1 MKQKNVLLAV
11 GAHPDDLEFTSSG
24 TIARMVDEGWD
35 AYYLLCTDGSRGSK
49 DPKMTHKRLAQ
60 IRRKEQVKAG
70 KILGLKDIFFLNH
83 TDTELVTDMTLKG
96 EIVRIIRTVRPK
108 IVFGWDP
115 TFYYTEHSAWTD
127 TAFIN
132 HTDHRAAGIA
142 TMDAVFPLSRDML
155 TFPEQLKEGLSAH
168 RVEELWLY
176 GAEKK
181 AHVVNITSTFDK
193 KIKAL
198 EVHASQFDDFPAIKK
213 RVVNRALNFAEEEE
227 FEFAESFIRL
237 ILP

>member
-1 MKQKNVLLAV
+1 MRQKNVLLAV
-11 GAHPDDLEFTSSG
+11 GAHPDDIEFTSSG
-24 TIARMVDEGWD
+24 TIARMVEEGWD

-49 DPKMTHKRLAQ
+49 DPKMTHEKLAQ
-60 IRRKEQVKAG
+60 IRRQEQVRAG
-70 KILGLKDIFFLNH
+70 KILGIKETFFLDH
-83 TDTELVTDMTLKG
+83 KDTELVADATLKG
-96 EIVRIIRTVRPK
+96 EIVWVIRTVKPS

-115 TFYYTEHSAWTD
+115 TFYYTEFSPWTD

-155 TFPEQLKEGLSAH
+155 TYPEQIKEGLLVH

-181 AHVVNITSTFDK
+181 SHVVNITDTFDK

-198 EVHASQFDDFPAIKK
+198 KIHASQFDDFPAIKK
-213 RVVNRALNFAEEEE
+213 RVEKRALSFADEEE

-237 ILP
+237 TLP

>member
-24 TIARMVDEGWD
+24 TIARMVEEGWD
-35 AYYLLCTDGSRGSK
+35 AYYIICTDGSRGSK
-49 DPKMTHKRLAQ
+49 DPKMTHERLAQ

-70 KILGLKDIFFLNH
+70 KTLGLKDIFFLDH
-83 TDTELVTDMTLKG
+83 PDTELVADTALKG

-108 IVFGWDP
+108 IVFSWDP
-115 TFYYTEHSAWTD
+115 TFYYTEHSAWTN

-155 TFPEQLKEGLSAH
+155 TYPEQIKEGLSAH

-181 AHVVNITSTFDK
+181 SHIVNITDTFDK

-198 EVHASQFDDFPAIKK
+198 KIHASQFDDFPAIKK
-213 RVVNRALNFAEEEE
+213 RVEKRALSFANEEE

-237 ILP
+237 TLP